1 MLEYILMPVLLVLA
15 LLIIQQSSLRVAI
28 IYAGVFSLVSSMVYL
43 YHDAPDVALAEAVIG
58 STLATVLYLAALRK
72 QEIFLGESSREQA
85 KPRYRVSKSV
95 KHQRV
100 AAAGLSLL
108 LLALVLYLF
117 IGSRDRAQP
126 ELLRAY
132 YMNNFFADTS
142 AKNAVAAI
150 YLQYRVYDTVF
161 ETLTL
166 MISVMAVIFFS
177 HHQGHIYDPGAS
189 LWQGNFGY
197 RLENEQRLAAPLIT
211 LLYPFIMLLALYII
225 LFGHDTPGGGF
236 QGGAILSAILIT
248 RYIMLPINDMRMDM
262 LQNIEKIA
270 FIALL
275 ISAVYAGIVLWQ
287 DFETLPRTAY
297 FIIMNLLIG
306 IKVCMGIS
314 IIFIRFVFYESR

>member
-1 MLEYILMPVLLVLA
+1 MLDYILLPVLIVLA

-28 IYAGVFSLVSSMVYL
+28 IYTGVFSLVNSLVYL

-72 QEIFLGESSREQA
+72 QELFLDETSREYA
-85 KPRYRVSKSV
+85 RPRYRITKSV
-95 KHQRV
+95 KYQRI
-100 AAAGLSLL
+100 AAGALSAS
-108 LLALVLYLF
+108 LLALTLFLF
-117 IGSRDRAQP
+117 ISFGDIEQP
-126 ELLRAY
+126 EMLRR
-132 YMNNFFADTS
+132 FFTEEFFSDTS
-142 AKNAVAAI
+142 AENAVAAI
-150 YLQYRVYDTVF
+150 YLQYRVFDTVF

-177 HHQGHIYDPGAS
+177 RYQGNSYKPGAA

-211 LLYPFIMLLALYII
+211 ILYPFIMLLALYII
-225 LFGHDTPGGGF
+225 LFGHNTPGGGF
-236 QGGAILSAILIT
+236 QGGAIMSAVIIT
-248 RYIMLPINDMRMDM
+248 RYILLPINDLRMDL
-262 LQNIEKIA
+262 LQNIEKTA

-275 ISAVYAGIVLWQ
+275 ISAVFAGMLLWQ
-287 DFETLPRTAY
+287 GLDDLPRTVY
-297 FIIMNLLIG
+297 FIVMNLLIG